1 MPVQKFSISL
11 MDNTMKEI
19 SKRYHVEGERSMA
32 INRSLDR
39 YFDLLTRTRRE
50 LRQLLNDKEMGLILD
65 ALNGTAFFDTFGIY
79 LVHHE
84 IADAISMDGLD
95 KKWEVDGKALVNKMT
110 TMNDAQRLALV
121 DAVQVWWDRV
131 ANGEQPEYSEALK

>member
-84 IADAISMDGLD
+84 IADAISMDRLD
-95 KKWEVDGKALVNKMT
+95 EKWEIDGKALVDKMT
-110 TMNDAQRLALV
+110 AMNDAQRLTLV

>member
-84 IADAISMDGLD
+84 IADAISMDRLD
-95 KKWEVDGKALVNKMT
+95 EKWEIDGKALVDKMT
-110 TMNDAQRLALV
+110 AMNDAQRLALV

>member
-1 MPVQKFSISL
+1 MPVQKFGVTL
-11 MDNTMKEI
+11 MDNTVREI
-19 SKRYHVEGERSMA
+19 SKRYHTEGERSMA

-39 YFDLLTRTRRE
+39 YFDLLARTRRE
-50 LRQLLNDKEMGLILD
+50 LRQLLSDQEMGLIVD

-95 KKWEVDGKALVNKMT
+95 KKWKVDGKALVDKMT
-110 TMNDAQRLALV
+110 AMNDAQRLALV
-121 DAVQVWWDRV
+121 DAVQCWWDRV
-131 ANGEQPEYSEALK
+131 ASGEQPEYGEALK